1 MATPAI
7 TYSGFVPEE
16 IERRAAYAQ
25 DLIVT
30 RTPLRVSFAGGGT
43 DLPEFYERDYGAVF
57 SSAID
62 KYVYVT
68 LKRHSHLFSEPI
80 RINYARTEMVERV
93 EDIDNDISREC
104 LKFLNVEPPIYISTV
119 ADVPSRTGL
128 GGSSSFTVGL
138 LHALH
143 IYKGERVTPS
153 QLADEASYIEIDVLR
168 QPIGKQDQYATAFGG
183 LNLFRF
189 LPGGQVTVEPQ
200 RISKNTLDR
209 LFAYVMLFWTGM
221 TRDAA
226 SVLSE
231 QKNNTATKLQDLTV
245 MREHAHRLQQLT
257 SNCRIDAAAIGTILD
272 ESWNLKRQMA
282 SSITNSAI
290 DRWYN
295 LAMAAGAEGGKICG
309 AGGGGFLLLL
319 VSPDR
324 QDDVRSALH
333 ELSEVPVRPDV
344 YGSRVLLPSTH

>member
-1 MATPAI
+1 MATAA
-7 TYSGFVPEE
+7 TTSGFVPDYS
-16 IERRAAYAQ
+16 ERRTAYAH

-68 LKRHSHLFSEPI
+68 VKRHSHLFSEPI

-93 EDIDNDISREC
+93 EDIGNDISREC
-104 LKFLNVEPPIYISTV
+104 LKFLEVEPPIYISTV
-119 ADVPSRTGL
+119 ADIPSRTGL

-143 IYKGERVTPS
+143 LYKGERVTPG
-153 QLADEASYIEIDVLR
+153 QLADEASYIEIDILR

-200 RISKNTLDR
+200 RVSTNTLHR
-209 LFAYVMLFWTGM
+209 LFDHVMLFWTGM

-231 QKNNTATKLQDLTV
+231 QKQNTADKAQNLRI
-245 MREHAHRLQQLT
+245 MREHAYRLQQLT
-257 SNCRIDAAAIGTILD
+257 SNCKIDAAAIGSLLD
-272 ESWNLKRQMA
+272 QSWRLKRQMA
-282 SSITNSAI
+282 STISNAAI
-290 DRWYN
+290 DRWYE
-295 LAMAAGAEGGKICG
+295 LAMEAGAEGGKICG

-319 VSPDR
+319 ASPER
-324 QDDVRSALH
+324 HDDIRAALH
-333 ELSEVPVRPDV
+333 ELTEIRVRPDV

>member
-7 TYSGFVPEE
+7 SSGFIPDYPA
-16 IERRAAYAQ
+16 RRTAYAH

-68 LKRHSHLFSEPI
+68 VKRHSQLFSEPI
-80 RINYARTEMVERV
+80 RVNYARTEMVERV
-93 EDIDNDISREC
+93 DDIDNDICREC
-104 LKFLNVEPPIYISTV
+104 LKFLEIEPPVYISTV
-119 ADVPSRTGL
+119 ADIPSRTGL
-128 GGSSSFTVGL
+128 GGSSSFAVGL

-143 IYKGERVTPS
+143 LYKGERVTPS

-200 RISKNTLDR
+200 RVSKNTLDL
-209 LFAYVMLFWTGM
+209 LFDHVMLFWTGM
-221 TRDAA
+221 MRDAA

-231 QKNNTATKLQDLTV
+231 QKQNTGKKVQDLTI
-245 MREHAHRLQQLT
+245 MRDHAHLFQQLT
-257 SNCRIDAAAIGTILD
+257 SNCRIDAAAIGSILD
-272 ESWNLKRQMA
+272 QSWRLKRQMA
-282 SSITNSAI
+282 STITNPNI
-290 DRWYN
+290 DHWYE
-295 LAMAAGAEGGKICG
+295 LAVQAGAEGGKICG
-309 AGGGGFLLLL
+309 AGGGGFLLIFAR
-319 VSPDR
+319 PER
-324 QDDVRSALH
+324 QDGIRTAMRDLWEVR
-333 ELSEVPVRPDV
+333 VRPDV